1 MAGAGENLLGEIDL
15 NSYTPTQTPME
26 KSQARNAH
34 GDAQNAAYDALERI
48 FSANIDRV
56 LDIEIL
62 PSSADVP
69 DGQLFFEDELGVGI
83 PKKMLVAAFVQA
95 REIFAARSTNANDQ
109 SYQVSRFQ
117 HDVYYEVDSVL

>member
-1 MAGAGENLLGEIDL
+1 
-15 NSYTPTQTPME
+15 ME